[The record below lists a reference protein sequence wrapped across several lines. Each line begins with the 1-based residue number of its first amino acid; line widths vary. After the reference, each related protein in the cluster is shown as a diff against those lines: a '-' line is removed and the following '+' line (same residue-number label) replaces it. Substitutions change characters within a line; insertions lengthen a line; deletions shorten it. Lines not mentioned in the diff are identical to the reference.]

1 MTSTYEFTSPAEW
14 DEAYGGLPTKRA
26 VVHVRDP
33 DGWIASIHH
42 HLLQAEQDIA
52 LLARKEEEGCVID
65 EKEKQDVMQSYEV
78 LKDEMWGLYD
88 ILKSKKATKP
98 AVGEKQLSVL
108 FASQQMS
115 TCLWTNL
122 AVVESQEGKAVAN
135 RVLLDRNQKASYE
148 TRECFNRK
156 RKAEMEK
163 SEPRKKRRANEDEQ
177 TSGGNVTPSPLAS
190 RDGASVTPLAN
201 GKRRL
206 DIEDGY
212 ESSKR
217 RMTDEFSS
225 VSNSLSQGE
234 AGWLKEILEKLS
246 AKGSSSKPPS
256 MKLPETYDGSDVSKF
271 RSWWR
276 SVKRYM
282 RIYESA
288 MRQDEVKITW
298 IGSLLR
304 GEALNWYHAREG
316 RHELAGTQDEWTRF
330 RDALEKRFVD
340 TLEKRKDETAM
351 RKLRYGGS
359 ISNYLA
365 QIDEYNGRVG
375 MTGITF
381 RNMIIEA
388 MPEKVIDMV
397 FNRIGGIPEDDEI
410 LLETVRIAGQIVEEN
425 QRIKNSISG
434 LKRKTSEREAS
445 EPPMKKQRVS
455 KERDQIWK
463 SFDEAF
469 KGVPQSELNEYRSS
483 GGCRRCGKD
492 GHRALHCFAKRSI
505 KGTELPSG
513 GQGNGGQGGGFTR
526 VNAAVDE
533 PEKEV
538 TSAVVAGVLRHQD
551 DTLDHTR
558 IWEIDSSDDEQGFW

>member
-1 MTSTYEFTSPAEW
+1 MTTTYEFTSPIEW
-14 DEAYGGLPTKRA
+14 NEAYRGLPIRRTA
-26 VVHVRDP
+26 VHVRDP
-33 DGWIASIHH
+33 DGWVASIHH
-42 HLLQAEQDIA
+42 HLLQAERDVA
-52 LLARKEEEGCVID
+52 LLARKEDEGYVID
-65 EKEKQDVMQSYEV
+65 EKDMQDVVQHYEG
-78 LKDEMWGLYD
+78 LRDEVHGLYE

-98 AVGEKQLSVL
+98 AVEEKQLSIL
-108 FASQQMS
+108 FASQQLS

-122 AVVESQEGKAVAN
+122 AAVESQEGRKIAN
-135 RVLLDRNQKASYE
+135 QVLLDRNQAASYE
-148 TRECFNRK
+148 TRECFKRK
-156 RKAEMEK
+156 RRIETEK
-163 SEPRKKRRANEDEQ
+163 KQQASSQLTNRDE
-177 TSGGNVTPSPLAS
+177 SVVTPSAS
-190 RDGASVTPLAN
+190 E
-201 GKRRL
+201 KRRL
-206 DIEDGY
+206 DDEY
-212 ESSKR
+212 SLPTR

-225 VSNSLSQGE
+225 VSNPLSQGE
-234 AGWLKEILEKLS
+234 TSWLKEILEKLS

-316 RHELAGTQDEWTRF
+316 RHELAGTQDEWAEF
-330 RDALEKRFVD
+330 KEALEKRFID

-351 RKLRYGGS
+351 RKLRYDGS

-381 RNMIIEA
+381 RNMIVEA
-388 MPEKVIDMV
+388 MPEKIIDMV
-397 FNRIGGIPEDDEI
+397 FNRIGGIPEDDET
-410 LLETVRIAGQIVEEN
+410 LLETVKIAGQIVEEN
-425 QRIKNSISG
+425 QRIKSSISG
-434 LKRKTSEREAS
+434 LKRKTSAKDTS
-445 EPPMKKQRVS
+445 EPPVKRQK

-469 KGVPQSELNEYRSS
+469 KGVPQSELGEYRASD
-483 GGCRRCGKD
+483 GCRRCGRD
-492 GHRALHCFAKRSI
+492 GHRALYCFAKRTI
-505 KGTELPSG
+505 KGTELPPG
-513 GQGNGGQGGGFTR
+513 GRDKGFPR

-533 PEKEV
+533 PEVEV
-538 TSAVVAGVLRHQD
+538 TSAVVAGVLSHQD
-551 DTLDHTR
+551 DILDHTR
-558 IWEIDSSDDEQGFW
+558 IWEIDSSDNEQDF